1 MAKVWHLTD
10 HEKMLALGMHHTPKS
25 KLKKGVT
32 NSLNDICSAIH
43 QVIAEKYREEQIVAQ

>member
-32 NSLNDICSAIH
+32 NSLSDICSAIH
-43 QVIAEKYREEQIVAQ
+43 QVIAEKNRGEQIVAQ